1 MPIPIP
7 ESPWLSVA
15 VDLRGPFPTGETLLI
30 LVNYYSRI
38 PFVEILKSK
47 TSATIVSKLRKI
59 FSVHGLPETLII
71 DNEGQ
76 FTSNEI
82 VPFLK
87 INGITHNRTTPL
99 WPQANGKVE
108 RINRVIRKAIQSA
121 VSEGC
126 NWKHELDLFL
136 LSYRNFPH
144 CTTGE
149 TPSFLFFSRVD
160 RDRFYLTSAGERTCL

>member
-1 MPIPIP
+1 MPILIP

-15 VDLRGPFPTGETLLI
+15 VDLRGPFPSGETLLI
-30 LVNYYSRI
+30 LVDYYSRI
-38 PFVEILKSK
+38 PFVEILKS
-47 TSATIVSKLRKI
+47 TTSSATIISTLRKI
-59 FSVHGLPETLII
+59 FSVHGLPETLMS

-99 WPQANGKVE
+99 WSQANGKVE
-108 RINRVIRKAIQSA
+108 RINRVIRKATQSA
-121 VSEGC
+121 VSEGR
-126 NWKHELDLFL
+126 NWKHKLDLFL

-149 TPSFLFFSRVD
+149 TPSFLLFF
-160 RDRFYLTSAGERTCL
+160 